1 VSLIPSSSISGGSC
15 RSYGCSENDT
25 GVDYIIF
32 TMPNNES
39 IETGETFTIDLVG
52 VVNPRTTEPTGTF
65 HVSTF
70 DQNGIPI
77 DEGYD

>member
-1 VSLIPSSSISGGSC
+1 
-15 RSYGCSENDT
+15 
-25 GVDYIIF
+25 
-32 TMPNNES
+32 MPNNES